1 MYIGNDLQIAH
12 PSYKIIDDISSGFN
26 GSQTSFALQ
35 VSGATPVPFPI
46 STQQVMISVNGVVQE
61 PDPNGNAGFKLLG
74 SNIVFSSAPA
84 NGHAF
89 FGVINAGAD
98 YVTAGSE
105 FPDGSATAPSFTFQ
119 DDQDTGWFR
128 SGSGA
133 VGFSANGV
141 NTIGFDGN
149 GLTVTGDATFTGDSS
164 KNLLWD
170 KSDGQLEFADN
181 AKAIFGTGSDLE
193 LFHNATN
200 SHIRNQT
207 GDLIIDSNSS
217 GSVKLRPKIG
227 EEGVVVITDG
237 AVELFHDGS
246 KKFETTSWGT
256 DVTGKLRADT
266 LQLAGDDQKL
276 QVGASDDL
284 EIYHTS
290 GVNLIQT
297 HGNSNLEIKHGSDVG
312 IKSIAN
318 GSVELYYDNSKKFHT
333 HSTGVTVTGYLH
345 IEDGSTG
352 IGLGNSDDLK
362 LFHDG
367 SNSYIT
373 HDGTGNLIAKTTGAD
388 EDFYLQSGNDIYL
401 QPQTNEEGIKVI
413 GNGAVELYH
422 DNSKKLET
430 TSAGITVTG
439 EVNAT
444 GNLLLNTA
452 DNQKI
457 FFGAG
462 NDLQIFHDGSNN
474 YINSTITNG
483 DLILDSAQNF
493 YIKHSGEKWIE
504 ATNDAGVKLYYDNI
518 QRIETTS
525 SGINVTGAINVNG
538 AALSSAP
545 TITATANGSIT
556 ANEAIIVE
564 SDGKVAGITG
574 VSASLGTEQEYYNGR
589 VRQHMCAF
597 DSTTGKSVHVY
608 ANDGNQNQLY
618 ARVGTISGTGISY
631 GSVVAV
637 SNTGDSDLTFEYG
650 CSMACGNGKV
660 VIVLADSSGGG
671 DIKARAGTISGTSIS
686 FGSAIQLQNG
696 PTNSSTGICYDS
708 DKDKFVVLLSNND
721 TGNQCESQIL
731 TVSGNS
737 LSEVDGGRVVS
748 NSGDDACF
756 INVVYV
762 PEKTAYFAVYCNST
776 GEDPRTG
783 HAGAGLAKGVVGTI
797 NGAGNQLTWGSASTL
812 GSDNKN
818 NLSIAYV
825 PSIEKVA
832 MVYLDRYSQYRL
844 ESLVVA
850 VDWTNKTMSIGNYS
864 VIESSGN
871 SDYQPIVA
879 CLNDSE
885 PKIVVA
891 YKHSPGLVNNIG
903 TITTSNNTISYAGR
917 QTIDSG
923 GDIRVGSAWGKV
935 VYPKIA
941 SGKFM
946 LSAVDYSA
954 NKTWSLIQQ
963 FAATDLTTQN
973 FIGFASAGY
982 SNGNTATINI
992 AGNTTTQSSLTPGK
1006 KYYVQQDGSL
1016 ALTADTPSV
1025 VAGTALTSTSLLINP
1040 GR

>member
-1 MYIGNDLQIAH
+1 MAYGDLKVRNLIWNTGSGDNTVVLSTLATQSYVTTNFAPKSAPTFAGTINGVDLILSGNLTVSGTQT
-12 PSYKIIDDISSGFN
+12 IIN
-26 GSQTSFALQ
+26 TNVLQ
-35 VSGATPVPFPI
+35 VEDKHIEIGKVSTPSDTTADGGGIILKASSDRTFVWINSTDAWTSSEHIQVASGKTFIGDGSTLTALNATNLASGTVP
-46 STQQVMISVNGVVQE
+46 T
-61 PDPNGNAGFKLLG
+61 ARLG
-74 SNIVFSSAPA
+74 SGTASSS
-84 NGHAF
+84 NYLRG
-89 FGVINAGAD
+89 
-98 YVTAGSE
+98 
-105 FPDGSATAPSFTFQ
+105 DGSWQTIDLSSKANL
-119 DDQDTGWFR
+119 
-128 SGSGA
+128 SG
-133 VGFSANGV
+133 
-141 NTIGFDGN
+141 
-149 GLTVTGDATFTGDSS
+149 ATFTGDISLGDNNITNVGEIS
-164 KNLLWD
+164 LD
-170 KSDGQLEFADN
+170 KIKPDN
-181 AKAIFGTGSDLE
+181 GANFTVNVGTDKTLQ
-193 LFHNATN
+193 F
-200 SHIRNQT
+200 
-207 GDLIIDSNSS
+207 S
-217 GSVKLRPKIG
+217 GSIG
-227 EEGVVVITDG
+227 EIG
-237 AVELFHDGS
+237 
-246 KKFETTSWGT
+246 
-256 DVTGKLRADT
+256 DV
-266 LQLAGDDQKL
+266 AGFQ
-276 QVGASDDL
+276 
-284 EIYHTS
+284 
-290 GVNLIQT
+290 
-297 HGNSNLEIKHGSDVG
+297 
-312 IKSIAN
+312 
-318 GSVELYYDNSKKFHT
+318 
-333 HSTGVTVTGYLH
+333 
-345 IEDGSTG
+345 
-352 IGLGNSDDLK
+352 
-362 LFHDG
+362 
-367 SNSYIT
+367 
-373 HDGTGNLIAKTTGAD
+373 
-388 EDFYLQSGNDIYL
+388 
-401 QPQTNEEGIKVI
+401 
-413 GNGAVELYH
+413 
-422 DNSKKLET
+422 
-430 TSAGITVTG
+430 
-439 EVNAT
+439 
-444 GNLLLNTA
+444 
-452 DNQKI
+452 
-457 FFGAG
+457 
-462 NDLQIFHDGSNN
+462 
-474 YINSTITNG
+474 
-483 DLILDSAQNF
+483 
-493 YIKHSGEKWIE
+493 
-504 ATNDAGVKLYYDNI
+504 ATNDALSANTSFGIRATDIRLATGNAERFRVGSAGQFGVGGATYGTSGQVLTSGGASAAPSW
-518 QRIETTS
+518 TT
-525 SGINVTGAINVNG
+525 I
-538 AALSSAP
+538 SSAP
-545 TITATANGSIT
+545 QITATANGSIT

-631 GSVVAV
+631 GSAIAV
-637 SNTGDSDLTFEYG
+637 SDTSNSNLTFEYG
-650 CSMACGNGKV
+650 CSVACGNGKV
-660 VIVLADSSGGG
+660 VVVLANSAGGG
-671 DIKARAGTISGTSIS
+671 NISARAGTISGTSIS
-686 FGSAIQLQNG
+686 FGSTVTLQGG
-696 PTNSSTGICYDS
+696 PTNSSTDICYDS

-737 LSEVDGGRVVS
+737 LSQVDGGRVVS

-776 GEDPRTG
+776 GEEPRTG

-864 VIESSGN
+864 VIESTGN

-879 CLNDSE
+879 CLNDNE

-903 TITTSNNTISYAGR
+903 TVNTSNNTISYAGR

-923 GDIRVGSAWGKV
+923 GDIRVGSAWGKR

-963 FAATDLTTQN
+963 FASTDLTTQN

-1016 ALTADTPSV
+1016 SLTADTPSV
-1025 VAGTALTSTSLLINP
+1025 EAGTAVAATKLLIK
-1040 GR
+1040 G